1 MNHPRVASP
10 SEFPVVR
17 RRWWYAGAAA
27 VAVGLLSSYVG
38 LLHDAIAR
46 GDQMREMQRSAPGA
60 SFTASVDARS
70 GLAAP

>member
-1 MNHPRVASP
+1 MNHPRVASSP
-10 SEFPVVR
+10 DFPVVR

-46 GDQMREMQRSAPGA
+46 AEQMRELQRSAPGA
-60 SFTASVDARS
+60 SFTASVDTRS
-70 GLAAP
+70 ALAAP

>member
-1 MNHPRVASP
+1 MNQPRVASRR
-10 SEFPVVR
+10 EIPVVR

-46 GDQMREMQRSAPGA
+46 GDQMRETQRSAPSA
-60 SFTASVDARS
+60 SFTSADSRS
-70 GLAAP
+70 ALAAP